1 MVRNKRLSFDERK
14 QQIKRVAARIFVEK
28 GFDNTTMEDL
38 VKETGLSKG
47 GLYHYYKNTTSVL
60 YDIMLDGI
68 IYRNTIITQSLASG
82 KTWTVEFFADEM
94 AKKAVDTNELMPV
107 YVELLLAKKRNSQLD
122 EVYKQLERTTLEMF
136 KTQNIEAET
145 LNIAPNRVAFMAFFV
160 NAIILSANV
169 LKAHELVQDN
179 QNLIKDIILRILVQS
194 DSENSTSQAER
205 ANAQQPSEPRADES
219 KPQPQPRQH
228 EQHTSKS
235 REHQPHQHANK
246 PQPQPHEHEQHAS
259 KPQPHPPQ
267 PHQRKQHHATP
278 SPSTKERL

>member
-14 QQIKRVAARIFVEK
+14 QQIKRVAARIFVKK

-68 IYRNTIITQSLASG
+68 IYRNTIIAQSLASG
-82 KTWTVEFFADEM
+82 KTWTLEFFADEM

-107 YVELLLAKKRNSQLD
+107 YVELLLAKKRNSRLE
-122 EVYKQLERTTLEMF
+122 EVYKKLERTTLEMF
-136 KTQNIEAET
+136 KSQNIETKT
-145 LNIAPNRVAFMAFFV
+145 LNIASNRVAFMIFLV

-169 LKAHELVQDN
+169 LKAHELVQNN
-179 QNLIKDIILRILVQS
+179 QDLIKEMLLFILKQT
-194 DSENSTSQAER
+194 DSGNSTSQAEH
-205 ANAQQPSEPRADES
+205 ANAQQPSVMCADKRKPPQRAS
-219 KPQPQPRQH
+219 KPLDPQPR
-228 EQHTSKS
+228 
-235 REHQPHQHANK
+235 
-246 PQPQPHEHEQHAS
+246 QHAS

-267 PHQRKQHHATP
+267 PCQRKQHHTTP
-278 SPSTKERL
+278 SPSRKERL